1 MMNGKISI
9 IVPVY
14 NVEKYLKQCL
24 DSLIH
29 QTYRNVEI
37 ICVNDGSTDHSLDIL
52 KSYAY
57 DDRIKIVEKT
67 NGGLSDARNAG
78 LKHVTGEYIMF
89 VDSDDWIDVETCE
102 KSIEKMIQNDVDVVM
117 WSYTREYGDKSLKKF
132 IFDKDIYF
140 DEEDTKYKIYRRLF
154 GLYGEELAHPEN
166 ADAIVTAWGKLYK
179 SDLILKNNIEFV
191 DTKKIGTEDALF
203 NIQAF
208 NYVKKCYYL
217 NYYFNHYRKTNDLSL
232 TSMYKKELFERWKT
246 LFMLMDKHI
255 QSNKLDSSF
264 RKALANRIALSMI
277 GLGLNIVCSSLSFF
291 KKGKELKLILDDNI
305 MKSSLSSLELKYFQI
320 HWKVYFYCLKKRFV
334 ILAIIMLKIMNM
346 LRSKS

>member
-24 DSLIH
+24 DSIIH
-29 QTYRNVEI
+29 QTYNNIEI
-37 ICVNDGSTDHSLDIL
+37 ICVNDGSTDQSLDIL

-117 WSYTREYGDKSLKKF
+117 WSYTREYGDKSLKKY

-166 ADAIVTAWGKLYK
+166 ADAIITVWGKLYK
-179 SDLILKNNIEFV
+179 SDLILNNKIQLV
-191 DTKKIGTEDALF
+191 DVRLIGSCEDALF
-203 NIQAF
+203 NIDVF
-208 NYVKKCYYL
+208 KHVKSCYFMNEYL
-217 NYYFNHYRKTNDLSL
+217 YHYRKSNETF
-232 TSMYKKELFERWKT
+232 TSNYRQNLKNQWDNLYSYMQNIITQNNLEK
-246 LFMLMDKHI
+246 
-255 QSNKLDSSF
+255 SF
-264 RKALANRIALSMI
+264 YDALNNRIALNMI
-277 GLGLNIVCSSLSFF
+277 GLGLNV
-291 KKGKELKLILDDNI
+291 
-305 MKSSLSSLELKYFQI
+305 LSSQKNIFSLTKDYKEILMSPKINNSINNLKIKDMPI
-320 HWKVYFYCLKKRFV
+320 HWKIYFYCLKKRFV

>member
-24 DSLIH
+24 DSIIH
-29 QTYRNVEI
+29 QTYNNIEI

-102 KSIEKMIQNDVDVVM
+102 KSIEKMIQYDVDVVM
-117 WSYTREYGDKSLKKF
+117 WSYTREYGDKSLKKY

-140 DEEDTKYKIYRRLF
+140 DQEDTKYKIYRRLF

-179 SDLILKNNIEFV
+179 SDSILKNNIQFV
-191 DTKKIGTEDALF
+191 DTKKIGTEDVLF
-203 NIQAF
+203 NIQVF
-208 NYVKKCYYL
+208 NYVNKCYYM
-217 NYYFNHYRKTNDLSL
+217 NCYFNHYRKTNDLSL

-246 LFMLMDKHI
+246 LFMFMDKHI
-255 QSNKLDSSF
+255 QSNELDNSF
-264 RKALANRIALSMI
+264 RKALANRISLSMI
-277 GLGLNIVCSSLSFF
+277 GLGLNVVSSSLSFF
-291 KKGKELKLILDDNI
+291 KKRKELKLILDDNI
-305 MKSSLSSLELKYFQI
+305 MKSSLSSLELKYFPI
-320 HWKVYFYCLKKRFV
+320 HWKVYFYCLKKKFV